1 MNATQSATVSGFE
14 GVFGKVLERIR
25 SNANID
31 LACGE
36 SRTVGDTTIIPIGV
50 VAYGFGGGMGTQPQA
65 NVETDSQSAQE
76 GIGGGGGAWIQPI
89 AIVTI
94 MDGKT
99 KVIPVLDLAR
109 MIPMMI
115 AAVGKLALSG
125 RSSGRSVFGPGRMTM
140 LARRGRH
147 VHRGKERDGETDEQE
162 A

>member
-14 GVFGKVLERIR
+14 GVSGKVLERIR

-50 VAYGFGGGMGTQPQA
+50 VAYGFGGGMGTQPSAQA
-65 NVETDSQSAQE
+65 EADSGAAQE
-76 GIGGGGGAWIQPI
+76 GGGGGGGALIQPI
-89 AIVTI
+89 AIVTVTN
-94 MDGKT
+94 GQT
-99 KVIPVLDLAR
+99 KVTPVLDWAR
-109 MIPMMI
+109 
-115 AAVGKLALSG
+115 VLTGVVGVLGKLILSRG
-125 RSSGRSVFGPGRMTM
+125 RQSRSVFGPGSMTV
-140 LARRGRH
+140 LPRRGKH

>member
-94 MDGKT
+94 TDGKT

-125 RSSGRSVFGPGRMTM
+125 RSSGCSVFGPGRMTM